1 MRAVSLPLPG
11 LPEVQ
16 YGANLALACWTLTMP
31 WEEGC
36 SYYWSFLI
44 CPEQCVFLT
53 NRIFFSL
60 LKDVYLFYIHGCF
73 VFIVYILRVCLVP
86 VKAKRE
92 CQIYHVGARNQT
104 QALCKISS
112 GLNCLANWTVPKA
125 LLTNKHFSPFRCK
138 HLDKIC
144 PYLPSAFL
152 SLVHNNH

>member
-1 MRAVSLPLPG
+1 MSGYGYVSSVIQK
-11 LPEVQ
+11 PEKEGKCF
-16 YGANLALACWTLTMP
+16 GAEVVEC
-31 WEEGC
+31 
-36 SYYWSFLI
+36 
-44 CPEQCVFLT
+44 CVPPSGST
-53 NRIFFSL
+53 ES
-60 LKDVYLFYIHGCF
+60 
-73 VFIVYILRVCLVP
+73 
-86 VKAKRE
+86 
-92 CQIYHVGARNQT
+92 QT

>member
-1 MRAVSLPLPG
+1 MPGSQGGQKRTSDALELELEMVVRCNVS
-11 LPEVQ
+11 
-16 YGANLALACWTLTMP
+16 
-31 WEEGC
+31 
-36 SYYWSFLI
+36 
-44 CPEQCVFLT
+44 
-53 NRIFFSL
+53 
-60 LKDVYLFYIHGCF
+60 
-73 VFIVYILRVCLVP
+73 
-86 VKAKRE
+86 
-92 CQIYHVGARNQT
+92 ARNQT